1 LLENPRG
8 VFVRILVLGR
18 GKTGALV
25 AEIAQ
30 ARQHAVS
37 SLASQEN
44 QDGRAL
50 TPATLKEIDAVIDFT
65 TPHAVIPNIIRCVES
80 GIPIVVGTT
89 GWYQHIDKVRE
100 LVAERKGAVLY
111 GSNFSV
117 GMNFFFKAVQAI
129 APVLKHGYRG
139 NIVERHHVHKKDKPS
154 GTAITIQKILESNCG
169 EKVEVA
175 SVREGETVGMH
186 LVMLDSAND
195 TILFTHDAKSRAG
208 FAEGAVRAAEWIKGK
223 TGFYEFPDV
232 VDQL

>member
-1 LLENPRG
+1 VKL
-8 VFVRILVLGR
+8 LVLGR

-25 AEIAQ
+25 AEIA
-30 ARQHAVS
+30 RGRKHAVY
-37 SLASQEN
+37 SLASQDN
-44 QDGRAL
+44 PDGRAL
-50 TPATLKEIDAVIDFT
+50 TPATLQEIEAVIDFT
-65 TPHAVIPNIIRCVES
+65 TPHAVIANIIRCVEA
-80 GIPIVVGTT
+80 GVPMVVGTT
-89 GWYQHIDKVRE
+89 GWYQHLDKVRE

-139 NIVERHHVHKKDKPS
+139 SIVERHHVHKKDKPS
-154 GTAITIQKILESNCG
+154 GTAVTIQKILETNSG

-195 TILFTHDAKSRAG
+195 TILFTHDAKSRVG

-223 TGFYEFPDV
+223 TGFYEFPEI